1 LNCGN
6 KTKIE
11 TVVIGELKNEP
22 ILRHDLHPRADI
34 RKRIGGKE
42 NSEISMAER
51 TPISVLIYSHS
62 HYSTLMTSPGSS
74 NIKTVVILIALGSIG
89 WLAAGVVALAMGA
102 ESKVIWT
109 CVVGA
114 ALGAIGIRYSI
125 RRSRRTGI

>member
-1 LNCGN
+1 
-6 KTKIE
+6 
-11 TVVIGELKNEP
+11 
-22 ILRHDLHPRADI
+22 
-34 RKRIGGKE
+34 
-42 NSEISMAER
+42 
-51 TPISVLIYSHS
+51 
-62 HYSTLMTSPGSS
+62 MTSQGSS
-74 NIKTVVILIALGSIG
+74 NIKTVVILIALGSIT